1 MSENGASNE
10 KNQTELG
17 RQTSGHACQRTSR
30 SRGKLRNCA
39 HYTLYVRDLKIS
51 NFKKLCFA
59 AGLQFGWRGGGPSEH
74 GVHLQ
79 RRGDG
84 SHWQGNNLRRNGK
97 KQEGRQEGMRHGNPH
112 ESLQLHPPRY
122 T

>member
-17 RQTSGHACQRTSR
+17 RQTSGYACQRTSR
-30 SRGKLRNCA
+30 SRGKLRNCQTIMRA
-39 HYTLYVRDLKIS
+39 WLKIS
-51 NFKKLCFA
+51 NLCFA

-84 SHWQGNNLRRNGK
+84 SHWQRDNLRRNGK
-97 KQEGRQEGMRHGNPH
+97 KQEGRQESLRHGNPH

>member
-1 MSENGASNE
+1 MEPPTKKIKPSSEDKHPVMLVNE
-10 KNQTELG
+10 LHGPGVSCYAIVTL
-17 RQTSGHACQRTSR
+17 
-30 SRGKLRNCA
+30 
-39 HYTLYVRDLKIS
+39 LYVRGLKIS
-51 NFKKLCFA
+51 NLCFS
-59 AGLQFGWRGGGPSEH
+59 AGLQFGWRGGSSSEH

-97 KQEGRQEGMRHGNPH
+97 KQEGRQEGLRHGSPH